1 MILQQSGNIDVVSQT
16 IGAVECRMLCA
27 VKCRLTGYRNTIL
40 QKLGNMDVV
49 SISSLKNIDF

>member
-16 IGAVECRMLCA
+16 IGAGAVECRMLCA

-49 SISSLKNIDF
+49 SISSLKI